1 MSICFV
7 GTCLPLSIDNG
18 WITYDQEPIGPQ
30 YWWNTQATFHC
41 NDGYKLEGQAT
52 SRCNIEDTAIGKGRW
67 RGPSSNPY
75 ADPNTECKKGK
86 GS

>member
-7 GTCLPLSIDNG
+7 GTCLPLNIANG
-18 WITYDQEPIGPQ
+18 WIFYNQLLVSGE
-30 YWWNTQATFHC
+30 YYWNTTAVFLC

-52 SRCNIEDTAIGKGRW
+52 SRCNIEHTNRRGHW

-75 ADPNTECKKGK
+75 ALPNTECKKGNDN
-86 GS
+86 